1 MDLLEIWRCQQTLA
15 PCPGWLRAPTTSR
28 GCGNPGAKAKPSL
41 GTLVLG
47 FWDNSPIPSCPCSAL
62 GWFCRRQESDSCEG
76 EVSEGGLGRTNPQ
89 DVQGWQAVNLSKLC
103 QDPGRK
109 SRKVQSLWLHTPE
122 VAAGTINLLPF
133 LNL

>member
-1 MDLLEIWRCQQTLA
+1 MSANLGPLSWVAQGSHHKQGVWKPRCK
-15 PCPGWLRAPTTSR
+15 S
-28 GCGNPGAKAKPSL
+28 KAKL
-41 GTLVLG
+41 GNTCVGILGQFPHPQLPLLSPGLVL
-47 FWDNSPIPSCPCSAL
+47 
-62 GWFCRRQESDSCEG
+62 QESDSCEG
-76 EVSEGGLGRTNPQ
+76 EEIEGGLGRTNPQ